1 MGSLRDEGDRSRA
14 VTDNQNEDI
23 LSQMPDDERPSQSAL
38 AQDRTDLAED
48 RTLLAN
54 ERTFSGWAR
63 TSLATIGIGL
73 GFNALFAKLDP
84 TWVPKAI
91 ATLFIV
97 LGILI
102 IVMAERRACAVTAR
116 LSAHEI
122 TSLPRFN
129 LRLIA
134 IIYSV
139 GALALIAALWSIG

>member
-1 MGSLRDEGDRSRA
+1 MATRRRYDRIVA
-14 VTDNQNEDI
+14 VAEDKTPR
-23 LSQMPDDERPSQSAL
+23 SEL

-73 GFNALFAKLDP
+73 GFNALFGQLNPA
-84 TWVPKAI
+84 WVPKGI
-91 ATLFIV
+91 ATLFIA
-97 LGILI
+97 LGIVI
-102 IVMAERRACAVTAR
+102 IVMAERRACAVNNR

-122 TSLPRFN
+122 TSLPPLN

-134 IIYSV
+134 IVYSLGA
-139 GALALIAALWSIG
+139 GALIVALWVLF